1 MFKRIRTGLLFVA
14 FLILVYWSQQTW
26 ILRCVLTL
34 AMILALLE
42 IISTPL
48 LRSWAE
54 EQGARLRGIKPGNCF
69 MYQSA
74 ILFGAICFMALYRP
88 SFAESLFLL
97 FASFTADIGG
107 YFVGRKIGFHRIRA
121 LRNLSP
127 KKTVEGYIGGLLLS
141 WAATGV
147 VVMFYVKF
155 GALEFN
161 LPVQLIWVLGGI
173 LAFTGDLLGSA
184 TKRELGLKDSSDV
197 VRYVPTLNKIESLLA
212 GHGGA
217 LDRFDSFSLVAVAY
231 LAIVQLFGAP

>member
-1 MFKRIRTGLLFVA
+1 
-14 FLILVYWSQQTW
+14 
-26 ILRCVLTL
+26 
-34 AMILALLE
+34 MILALLE

-74 ILFGAICFMALYRP
+74 ILFGAICFMTLYRP
-88 SFAESLFLL
+88 SFAEILFLLFEILFLL

-147 VVMFYVKF
+147 LVMFYAKF
-155 GALEFN
+155 GVLEFN
-161 LPVQLIWVLGGI
+161 LPVQLIWALGGI